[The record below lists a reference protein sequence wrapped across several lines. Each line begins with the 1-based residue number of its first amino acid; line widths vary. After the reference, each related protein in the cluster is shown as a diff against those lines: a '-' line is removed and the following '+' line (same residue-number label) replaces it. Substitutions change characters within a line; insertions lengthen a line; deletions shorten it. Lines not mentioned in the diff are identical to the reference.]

1 MIRGFKI
8 QFVFIFNF
16 MFNFEVGV
24 DKVQFVV
31 VMFFIG
37 VYKNFYLNEY
47 VMQVSVFDVINKIQY
62 RDGEM
67 YIDLGLNYV

>member
-62 RDGEM
+62 IDGEM
-67 YIDLGLNYV
+67 YIDLGLNFV

>member
-67 YIDLGLNYV
+67 YIDLGLNFV

>member
-1 MIRGFKI
+1 MIKGFKI

-62 RDGEM
+62 LDGEM
-67 YIDLGLNYV
+67 YIDLGLNFV